1 MDAAIESIKRIKK
14 LYEKQWL
21 SQKGVVSVG
30 IGMLSSGGVG
40 IIVAYTDNFSYL
52 EQQIPQHIN
61 DVSIELRKTDE
72 IKAL

>member
-1 MDAAIESIKRIKK
+1 MDTTIENIKKIKRR
-14 LYEKQWL
+14 YEKKWL

-30 IGMLSSGGVG
+30 IGILSSGGTG
-40 IIVAYTDNFSYL
+40 IIVAYTDNLSRL
-52 EQQIPQHIN
+52 EQQIPRQIN